1 MTIDID
7 ENAEGAILLDGL
19 DSAIIGIVEEFGNG
33 RRILYS
39 KQIILDILQ
48 ERDGMTMGEAE
59 EFYDFN
65 IIGLHAGDQNA
76 VFLDLFVNP
85 VVKDGVWE
93 YELK

>member
-7 ENAEGAILLDGL
+7 EYAEGAILLDGL
-19 DSAIIGIVEEFGNG
+19 DGAIIGIVEEFGNG

-48 ERDGMTMGEAE
+48 ERDSMTMGEAE

-65 IIGLHAGDQNA
+65 IIA

-85 VVKDGVWE
+85 VVKNGVWE

>member
-7 ENAEGAILLDGL
+7 EYAEGAILLDGL
-19 DSAIIGIVEEFGNG
+19 DGAIIGIVEGFGNG

-48 ERDGMTMGEAE
+48 ERDSMTMGEAE

-85 VVKDGVWE
+85 VVKNGVWE

>member
-1 MTIDID
+1 
-7 ENAEGAILLDGL
+7 
-19 DSAIIGIVEEFGNG
+19 
-33 RRILYS
+33 
-39 KQIILDILQ
+39 
-48 ERDGMTMGEAE
+48 MTMGEAE